1 MVSVDS
7 VSVCSVC
14 GLSIFCSIEC
24 SMFFLWALL
33 NLSFIVIFIVNNANE
48 FTDKWGRG
56 AVKEIVATMCIFS
69 QYFAQC

>member
-1 MVSVDS
+1 
-7 VSVCSVC
+7 
-14 GLSIFCSIEC
+14 
-24 SMFFLWALL
+24 MFFLWALL